1 MIALGIETSH
11 DQGSVGLSHE
21 GQLLGELLFSTEVGP
36 GEQLLPAID
45 SVLSLNSLERH
56 QIELIS
62 VARGPG
68 SFTSL
73 RIGMAVGKGL
83 AQALHIPIVGVP
95 SMAAYAEKV
104 SFLSGKICVILPD
117 RRDLVYYALYE
128 RHRPITAE
136 MSSTLRSLLEQL
148 EQTPDLE
155 LCIGPGAERHRAELE
170 RFVAVAPAALNQ
182 PSGAVIA
189 QLGAL
194 KYSQSQ
200 HDELW
205 TLEPLYVQ
213 KTPPPSPP
221 RPNPNP
227 FPKGKGLP
235 SPFRGGGGGEVGG
248 WGVRSWVK

>member
-1 MIALGIETSH
+1 MIVLGIETSH
-11 DQGSVGLSHE
+11 DPCSVGLARD
-21 GQLLGELLFSTEVGP
+21 GQLMGEMLFCP
-36 GEQLLPAID
+36 GDRLLPT
-45 SVLSLNSLERH
+45 LESLLALHHLERR
-56 QIELIS
+56 QIGLIS

-73 RIGMAVGKGL
+73 RVGMAVGKGL
-83 AQALHIPIVGVP
+83 AQALRIPIVGIP
-95 SMAAYAEKV
+95 SMNAYAERV
-104 SFLSGKICVILPD
+104 SKKICVVLPD

-128 RHRPITAE
+128 GNRPITAE